1 MSTESTLDGSR
12 DEEILRAA
20 FDVFTEKG
28 FHDATMLD
36 VAKRARA
43 SKATLYGRFAG
54 KEALFKALV
63 AWGTRQGAEALSS
76 IAADETPDPLAALNR
91 YATRLLSQMLQPEK
105 LALFRIAVAEGA
117 RLPEVGAIYSNATRD
132 HGVALGRKL
141 AARLI
146 EARIV
151 QIDEP
156 EAFGHAFMGLLQG
169 ELFTRALLGVIPPPS
184 EAEIEAHAHAAMS
197 RLVRAFAP
205 AG

>member
-1 MSTESTLDGSR
+1 
-12 DEEILRAA
+12 
-20 FDVFTEKG
+20 
-28 FHDATMLD
+28 MLD

-43 SKATLYGRFAG
+43 SKATLYSRFSN

-63 AWGTRQGAEALSS
+63 AWGTQQGAEALSA
-76 IAADETPDPLAALNR
+76 IAADESLDPLATLNR
-91 YATRLLSQMLQPEK
+91 YAARLLSQMLQPEK

-117 RLPEVGAIYSNATRD
+117 RVPEVGAIYSDATRE
-132 HGVALGRKL
+132 HGVMLGRKL
-141 AARLI
+141 AARMVDAGL
-146 EARIV
+146 V

-184 EAEIEAHAHAAMS
+184 QAEIEAHARNAMR

-205 AG
+205 